1 MDTDKDAEE
10 SAMQQQTQGK
20 KVNYRHLNDPYSDK
34 KVISAEQLIN
44 LLEGDDNNQPTLDQ
58 VH

>member
-34 KVISAEQLIN
+34 EVISAKQLTN
-44 LLEGDDNNQPTLDQ
+44 LLERDDNNQPTLD
-58 VH
+58 